1 VKAQVKKFLQLIRA
15 NRRFLL
21 GCHVHPDGDAIG
33 SVLAF
38 GIWLQNIGKQ
48 VEMICSD
55 GVPSVYRFLEG
66 SALIRTGLT
75 ANYRPELLICL
86 DCAEKDRIALPAE
99 VWDLPGLLVVNI
111 DHHITNS
118 QFGDLN
124 LVDPDAAATGELVF
138 RIIKQSRTGINQAI
152 ATALY
157 TAIATDTGFFRYD
170 CTSAYTLETVSW
182 LVKKYRVKPSKI
194 AERVHEQK
202 SFNSIKLLGEIL
214 SSMQVGLEG
223 KVAWIVL
230 NQAMLKRYPVENEE
244 TESYVNFARSIEG
257 VEIGIIFKELKP
269 NEFKV
274 SWRSTEAVDVSKLA
288 ANFGG
293 GGHARAAGC
302 NITGSVDEVV
312 NLVLDYV
319 SAYYRKCS
327 TAS

>member
-1 VKAQVKKFLQLIRA
+1 VKAQIEAFLKLIKA
-15 NRRFLL
+15 HQRFLL

-33 SVLAF
+33 SLLAF
-38 GIWLQNIGKQ
+38 GLWMKKAGKQ
-48 VEMICSD
+48 VSLVCSD

-66 SALIRTGLT
+66 SSLIAAALE
-75 ANYRPELLICL
+75 ADFRPEVLICL
-86 DCAEKDRIALPAE
+86 DCAEKDRIALPPE
-99 VWDLPGLLVVNI
+99 VWTIPGLMVVNL

-138 RIIKQSRTGINQAI
+138 RIFKQGRLRINPEI
-152 ATALY
+152 AVALY

-170 CTSAYTLETVSW
+170 STSAYTLETVSW
-182 LVKKYRVKPSKI
+182 LVKKYQVKPAKI
-194 AERVHEQK
+194 AEHVHEEK

-214 SSMQVGLEG
+214 SSMQVGLDG
-223 KVAWIVL
+223 KVAWIML
-230 NQAMLKRYPVENEE
+230 DQALLQRYPVENEE
-244 TESYVNFARSIEG
+244 TESYVNFARSVEG

-302 NITGSVDEVV
+302 NITGTAAQVV
-312 NLVLDYV
+312 QQVLDFVAGFYE
-319 SAYYRKCS
+319 S
-327 TAS
+327 

>member
-1 VKAQVKKFLQLIRA
+1 VNAQFGKFLQLIKT
-15 NRRFLL
+15 NKRFLI

-33 SVLAF
+33 SVLAL
-38 GIWLQNIGKQ
+38 GILLQKAGKQ
-48 VEMICSD
+48 VELICSD
-55 GVPSVYRFLEG
+55 GVPSVYQFLEG
-66 SALIRTGLT
+66 STLIKAALEP
-75 ANYRPELLICL
+75 NYRPEVLICA
-86 DCAEKDRIALPAE
+86 DCAEKDRIALPPN
-99 VWDLPGLLVVNI
+99 VWDLPGLFVVNL

-138 RIIKQSRTGINQAI
+138 RILKQGRLRINPAI
-152 ATALY
+152 AAALY

-182 LVKKYRVKPSKI
+182 LVKKYQVKPAKI
-194 AERVHEQK
+194 AEQVHEQK

-214 SSMQVGLEG
+214 RTMQVGLGG

-230 NQAMLKRYPVENEE
+230 DQTLLNRYPVENEE

-274 SWRSTEAVDVSKLA
+274 SWRSTEAADVSKLA

-302 NITGSVDEVV
+302 NITGSVNDVV
-312 NLVLDYV
+312 KLVLDFV
-319 SAYYRKCS
+319 SNYYR
-327 TAS
+327 A

>member
-1 VKAQVKKFLQLIRA
+1 VNAQVEKFLQLIKM
-15 NRRFLL
+15 NKRFLI

-33 SVLAF
+33 SVLAL
-38 GIWLQNIGKQ
+38 GILLKKAGKQ
-48 VEMICSD
+48 VEMLCAD
-55 GVPSVYRFLEG
+55 GVPTVYQFLEG
-66 SALIRTGLT
+66 SALIKTTLDT
-75 ANYRPELLICL
+75 AYDPEVLICA
-86 DCAEKDRIALPAE
+86 DCAEKDRIALPPEA
-99 VWDLPGLLVVNI
+99 WASPGLLVVNL

-118 QFGDLN
+118 QFGDIN
-124 LVDPDAAATGELVF
+124 LVDPDAAATGELLF
-138 RIIKQSRTGINQAI
+138 RIMKQGRLRINPAI
-152 ATALY
+152 AAALY

-182 LVKKYRVKPSKI
+182 LVKKYQVKPAKI
-194 AERVHEQK
+194 AEQVHEQK

-214 SSMQVGLEG
+214 RTMQVGLGG

-230 NQAMLKRYPVENEE
+230 DQASLNRYPVENEE

-257 VEIGIIFKELKP
+257 VEVGIIFKELKP

-288 ANFGG
+288 AKFGG

-312 NLVLDYV
+312 KLVLDFV
-319 SAYYRKCS
+319 SDYYR
-327 TAS
+327 T